1 MKPKY
6 LKLLLNIYPPYLG
19 AGIFVQHISDDYREV
34 IVSMK
39 LRWYNRNYVG
49 THFGGS
55 LASMTDPF
63 FMLMLMNILG
73 KEYVVW
79 DQAARIKFI
88 RPGRGRVV
96 ARFHLNQAQI
106 DEIHVQTQSS
116 AVFRPEYE
124 VEILDEDGQVVA
136 QVAKQEYI
144 RKKV

>member
-19 AGIFVQHISDDYREV
+19 AGIRVQHISDDYREV

-63 FMLMLMNILG
+63 FMLMLINILG
-73 KEYVVW
+73 KEYIVW
-79 DQAARIKFI
+79 DQTAQIKFI

-96 ARFHLNQAQI
+96 ARFHLSQKQI
-106 DEIHVQTQSS
+106 DEIHTLTQSG
-116 AVFRPEYE
+116 AVFHPEYE
-124 VEILDEDGQVVA
+124 VEIVDEEGQVVA
-136 QVAKQEYI
+136 QVIKQEYI
-144 RKKV
+144 RKKT